1 MSFRKI
7 QTTNLKSVETSF
19 SDPVIVIGK
28 DNTSPSDI
36 GFLGKM
42 SVNTYSGLIRD
53 AETQKYYLIENY
65 ISTNT
70 NNNINPVSASKGT
83 LVVGTLEADKITVPS
98 GTTMQ
103 RPSSPVEGQLFFNST
118 TKMFE
123 GYNGT
128 TWIQLVPASAQD
140 YPQ

>member
-42 SVNTYSGLIRD
+42 TVNTYSGLIRD
-53 AETQKYYLIENY
+53 YETQKFYLIENY
-65 ISTNT
+65 TSTDS
-70 NNNINPVSASKGT
+70 NNLINPVTSDKGT
-83 LVVGTLEADKITVPS
+83 LVVGTLESDTIVLPS
-98 GTTMQ
+98 IATSQ
-103 RPSSPVEGQLFFNST
+103 RPNNPVEGQIHFNST

-123 GYNGT
+123 GYNGSK
-128 TWIQLVPASAQD
+128 WVQLIPAEYQES
-140 YPQ
+140 